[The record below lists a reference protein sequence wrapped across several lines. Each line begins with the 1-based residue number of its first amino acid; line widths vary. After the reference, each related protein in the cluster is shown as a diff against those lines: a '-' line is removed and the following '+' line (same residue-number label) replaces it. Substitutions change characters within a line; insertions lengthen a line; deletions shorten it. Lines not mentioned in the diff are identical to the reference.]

1 MSFRKTLFVICLIIS
16 VLCLA
21 AGYGIAGYWVGAAIA
36 ILMAPAWWLAQKDP
50 ASSLTTVCLS
60 VSVGLAVVG
69 RLIGCSPAWMIFGS
83 TAALAAWDLVLLDS
97 ALGNHS
103 SGEQN
108 HRYENKH
115 LQSLLL
121 ALGFALLAIVVGRFV
136 NIQLPFVVLLFSIA
150 FILFGLDRFWG
161 YIKKTGKQF

>member
-21 AGYGIAGYWVGAAIA
+21 GGYGIAGYWIGAAIA
-36 ILMAPAWWLAQKDP
+36 SLMGPAWWLAKKYP
-50 ASSLTTVCLS
+50 ASSLPPVCLS
-60 VSVGLAVVG
+60 LSISLAVIGILV
-69 RLIGCSPAWMIFGS
+69 GCSPLSMIFGS
-83 TAALAAWDLVLLDS
+83 VAALAAWDLVSLDS
-97 ALGNHS
+97 AMGNHS

-115 LQSLLL
+115 LQALLL
-121 ALGFALLAIVVGRFV
+121 ALGFALVVLVMGRFA
-136 NIQLPFVVLLFSIA
+136 NIQLPFVVLLLSLA

-161 YIKKTGKQF
+161 YIKKTGK